1 MFRDVAFGQYYPG
14 DSFLHKMDARV
25 KMVLS
30 LVYLICIFFIQSF
43 FGFGVIFVLLALIV
57 AVSKVPVRSVLKSIK
72 PILILL
78 VFTTLLNLFFN
89 LEGETLVQWWI
100 FRITTGGLIFSAK
113 MILRLVL
120 LVMGMSMLTLTTTPV
135 DLTAAIESL
144 LKPLNVV
151 HFPVH
156 ELAFIMSI
164 ALRLIPSIMEE
175 TDRIIRAQK
184 ARGADFESGNIFK
197 RAKAFI
203 PILIPM
209 FIGAFK
215 RAEELAVAMDARCY
229 KGAKGRTK
237 MKILKCGW
245 RDAVGAVVLVLF
257 FAAVITL
264 NYLEPALSASLPW
277 MFFGA

>member
-1 MFRDVAFGQYYPG
+1 MKKFSGIGRYIVCCLLLFAVFGVYVMRLFQWQIIDG
-14 DSFLHKMDARV
+14 DSYY
-25 KMVLS
+25 S
-30 LVYLICIFFIQSF
+30 LANTTTSSYIKLTATRGEILDRN
-43 FGFGVIFVLLALIV
+43 GELLAQNRTCYNIVFDDTLIDRE
-57 AVSKVPVRSVLKSIK
+57 KLNDT
-72 PILILL
+72 IL
-78 VFTTLLNLFFN
+78 
-89 LEGETLVQWWI
+89 E
-100 FRITTGGLIFSAK
+100 LI
-113 MILRLVL
+113 
-120 LVMGMSMLTLTTTPV
+120 G
-135 DLTAAIESL
+135 
-144 LKPLNVV
+144 
-151 HFPVH
+151 
-156 ELAFIMSI
+156 
-164 ALRLIPSIMEE
+164 IMEE